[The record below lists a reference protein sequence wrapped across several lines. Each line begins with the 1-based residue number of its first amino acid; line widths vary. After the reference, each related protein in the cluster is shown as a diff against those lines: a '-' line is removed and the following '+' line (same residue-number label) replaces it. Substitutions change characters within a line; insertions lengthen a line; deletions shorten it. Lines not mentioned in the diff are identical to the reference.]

1 MVPQHAPRRRN
12 SDNAEFRS
20 FTLIELLIA
29 IAIIAILAS
38 MLLPALNMARERAFK
53 STCMNN
59 IKQCMSAQLLYA
71 NDNSDFIFY
80 RGSGISGISGVWTSK
95 LRKLEY
101 IPDYKLVGC
110 PSNKHPA
117 NLAYHEHDWVTT
129 SYNGY
134 GFYLAADQK
143 QGSYFGDN
151 DYNDNR
157 NQKRDLMGN
166 IFIGRENGTE
176 AYYLLPRFK
185 RPSDTPM
192 MADTVQRDSAGN
204 LLSPRVMWA
213 GGNLLENGAIHLIH
227 NGQANVGYPDGHAA
241 SLNDGGLWESAQ
253 KVRVVYLQDGTP
265 RQRL

>member
-1 MVPQHAPRRRN
+1 MPMTIRTSFSTKDQTSAGYPACGPQNSGNWNTFRITSLWAARR
-12 SDNAEFRS
+12 
-20 FTLIELLIA
+20 
-29 IAIIAILAS
+29 
-38 MLLPALNMARERAFK
+38 
-53 STCMNN
+53 
-59 IKQCMSAQLLYA
+59 
-71 NDNSDFIFY
+71 
-80 RGSGISGISGVWTSK
+80 
-95 LRKLEY
+95 
-101 IPDYKLVGC
+101 
-110 PSNKHPA
+110 
-117 NLAYHEHDWVTT
+117 
-129 SYNGY
+129 YNGY

-143 QGSYFGDN
+143 QGNYFGDN